1 MSQFCQVGSRLLV
14 SIVLLA
20 VLAAGC
26 IGADGNS
33 QGDSDILG
41 WVPEGREVNLLDN
54 DGFVVGY
61 SEAFKNPIWVAY
73 RVFAVSNPVSH
84 PRPSRFSTDGRTSA
98 RVSHEDYTNTGYDRG
113 HMAPNAAMDY
123 CYGREGQL
131 DSFLMSNICP
141 QPPTLNRGIWARLEE
156 DVRDWAN
163 AYDEVWVFTGPIFDW
178 LQESLPCGVEI
189 PDAFYKIVVDEL
201 PEGSLRAL
209 AFVVPQDVEA
219 GTSCVDWL
227 ESIDY
232 VEQLTGIDFLSG
244 LAGSVENQ
252 LESHRASTIW
262 GTAPSTSVSALPST
276 ECCFALGFID
286 ARAECITIVNSSSL
300 PADLQGWTLSDGEGS
315 YTFAAS
321 ITLAAGAQ
329 HTVCME
335 TYNPTRYTRG
345 LYLNNDHD
353 QVYLSNPAGT
363 LCDSRTW

>member
-1 MSQFCQVGSRLLV
+1 MRLPAKCGSRLLA
-14 SIVLLA
+14 VLLLSV
-20 VLAAGC
+20 VLAASC
-26 IGADGNS
+26 IGATDNS
-33 QGDSDILG
+33 QSLIDVLG
-41 WVPEGREVNLLDN
+41 GLPTGCEGTVLVN

-61 SEAFKNPIWVAY
+61 SEILENPLWVAY
-73 RVFAVSNPVSH
+73 RVFAVSNPISH
-84 PRPSRFSTDGRTSA
+84 TRPSRFSTDNRTVA
-98 RVSHEDYTNTGYDRG
+98 RISNDDYTNTGYDRG

-141 QPPTLNRGIWARLEE
+141 QTPTLNRGIWASLEE
-156 DVRDWAN
+156 NVRDWAN

-209 AFVVPQDVEA
+209 AFVIPQDVEA

-244 LAGSVENQ
+244 LADSVENE

-262 GTAPSTSVSALPST
+262 GTTPSTGVSTLPST
-276 ECCFALGFID
+276 ACYFELGFID
-286 ARAECITIVNSSSL
+286 ARGECITIVNSSASS
-300 PADLQGWTLSDGEGS
+300 ANLQGWTLSDGEGS

-335 TYNPTRYTRG
+335 TYNPTHYTRG

-353 QVYLSNPAGT
+353 QVYLSNPAGI